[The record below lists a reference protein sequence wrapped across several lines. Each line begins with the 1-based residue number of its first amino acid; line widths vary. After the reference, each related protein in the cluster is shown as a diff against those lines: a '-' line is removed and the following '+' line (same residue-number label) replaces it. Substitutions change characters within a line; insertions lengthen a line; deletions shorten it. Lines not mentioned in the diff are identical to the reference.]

1 MSWRCEG
8 FFCYYNDGEKREGKR
23 EMHHVCR
30 KSSAFLSLSLSPFLE
45 TNSSR
50 LFRYQVKRKREEKKK
65 RSLME
70 IRLIQIGTISL
81 TGNEVAKSR

>member
-1 MSWRCEG
+1 MTERSVKGKERCITSVESRVH
-8 FFCYYNDGEKREGKR
+8 F
-23 EMHHVCR
+23 
-30 KSSAFLSLSLSPFLE
+30 SLSLSPFLE
-45 TNSSR
+45 TNNSR

-81 TGNEVAKSR
+81 RGNEVAKSR

>member
-1 MSWRCEG
+1 
-8 FFCYYNDGEKREGKR
+8 
-23 EMHHVCR
+23 MHHVCR

-45 TNSSR
+45 TNNSR
-50 LFRYQVKRKREEKKK
+50 LFRYQVKRKREERK